1 MEQQL
6 SEGVQLNISE
16 DFSSAYDGRRYAGK
30 AQEVPGQLEGPCSA
44 RKNHIIAVQLT
55 FAD

>member
-16 DFSSAYDGRRYAGK
+16 DFSSAYDGRGYAGK
-30 AQEVPGQLEGPCSA
+30 AQEVPGQLEGPCPA